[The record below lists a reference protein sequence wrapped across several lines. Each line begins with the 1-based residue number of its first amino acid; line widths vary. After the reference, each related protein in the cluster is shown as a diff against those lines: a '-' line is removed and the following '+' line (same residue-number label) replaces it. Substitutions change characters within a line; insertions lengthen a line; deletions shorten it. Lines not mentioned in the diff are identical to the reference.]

1 MSNYKTVLMSAFD
14 VNHRS
19 SLTRSI
25 SQAYMISAERS
36 REFGVFSREAQP
48 YLRWLYCEALLEKS
62 AINLGLDFH
71 AAPNAARNCRHLTI
85 TSQNWTLTTHHV
97 NGPGQLPRKAR
108 YRATYAQSMNY
119 DLFEGVE
126 ENENVI
132 PTVGGHVYLLH
143 DGVGASLEAVSLTI
157 PTPDLRAVLYAEP
170 LELVTSFEVEEET
183 IEDELDEKIALRVD
197 EMLRKQK

>member
-14 VNHRS
+14 ANHRS

-36 REFGVFSREAQP
+36 REFGLFSREAQP

-62 AINLGLDFH
+62 AINHGLDFH

-85 TSQNWTLTTHHV
+85 TSQNWTLTTHHI

-108 YRATYAQSMNY
+108 YRATYTQSMNY
-119 DLFEGVE
+119 DLFEGLE